1 MFPDLTV
8 DIKRYIRVPDD
19 KQNVY
24 LFFEQGIWAL
34 IAYRFGRWA
43 GTVTVPLISHL
54 LRIVAYLWFKFIEII
69 TGISLP
75 ASAQIGKGLY
85 AGHFGGIIS

>member
-43 GTVTVPLISHL
+43 GTVTVPP
-54 LRIVAYLWFKFIEII
+54 YF
-69 TGISLP
+69 SLT
-75 ASAQIGKGLY
+75 
-85 AGHFGGIIS
+85 